1 MMASM
6 LLEPLLAYA
15 HFVAILSVV
24 VFLTSEAALCRAE
37 WLNADVVRRLSRVDA
52 IYFAAAMAVLATGVA
67 RTWWGVK
74 GTGWY
79 WHQPLLHAKLGLFV
93 LIGLISIKPTQAFAR
108 WRREL
113 DATGRLPSAD
123 EVRGVRKLIMLEA
136 HLLVL
141 IPAAAVLLARGVWT
155 R

>member
-1 MMASM
+1 M
-6 LLEPLLAYA
+6 LTESLLAYA

-37 WLNADVVRRLSRVDA
+37 WLNAAVVRRLARLDV
-52 IYFAAAMAVLATGVA
+52 IYLCAALAVLLTGIA
-67 RTWWGVK
+67 RTWWGMK

-79 WHQPLLHAKLGLFV
+79 WHQPLLHLKLTLFV
-93 LIGLISIKPTQAFAR
+93 VIGLISLKPTFSFIR
-108 WRREL
+108 WRKALE
-113 DATGRLPSAD
+113 ATGQLPSED
-123 EVRGVRKLIMLEA
+123 EVKGVRKLIMLEA

-141 IPAAAVLLARGVWT
+141 IPLAATLLARGVWT